1 MCEVAVVASFKFS
14 SRKKDGC
21 ASCMWDVLAKF
32 AWADSRDSMQTFN
45 KPLTTKPTQ
54 RNEYRLKQ
62 DLIYAKVHWI

>member
-32 AWADSRDSMQTFN
+32 ASADSRDSMQTFDN
-45 KPLTTKPTQ
+45 LF
-54 RNEYRLKQ
+54 RARSRLKP
-62 DLIYAKVHWI
+62 DGSDGDAR